1 MKVLVIQGPSI
12 TPGVT
17 TQELID
23 RWAQLSKVDNLTY
36 DVIQL
41 PHPATF
47 EVYDKVLED
56 YDALIGMWITK
67 EVFTEELFLRHPKLK
82 YVATTSHGFEQFD
95 VAMTHRLGIT
105 VTNTIY
111 GDVTIAQ
118 YAMALLLEIC
128 HHVRIHSDYL
138 ENDYFENENAP
149 FTIAL
154 TRQIELANKTIGVIG
169 LGSIGYKFAKMANGF
184 GANVIAYDP
193 FKKEGPEYD
202 FIEQVPLDEL
212 LKHSDIISIHCPLTK
227 DTYQIINKDS
237 IDKMKDGVILIN
249 TARGKLI
256 DENALLEALNSNK
269 IYAAGL
275 DVLVDEPPVKRSLLI
290 DHPNCI
296 VTGHVA
302 WLTAESR
309 LRSIDIAVD
318 NYINYLNGIPTSV
331 INK

>member
-1 MKVLVIQGPSI
+1 M
-12 TPGVT
+12 
-17 TQELID
+17 
-23 RWAQLSKVDNLTY
+23 SKVDNLTY
-36 DVIQL
+36 DAIQL
-41 PHPATF
+41 PHLATF

-67 EVFTEELFLRHPKLK
+67 EIFTEELFFRHPKLK

-95 VAMTHRLGIT
+95 VTMTHRLGIT

-111 GDVTIAQ
+111 SDVTIAQ

-128 HHVRIHSDYL
+128 LYVRIHSDYL
-138 ENDYFENENAP
+138 ENDYFEKENAP

-154 TRQIELANKTIGVIG
+154 TRQIKLANKTIGVIG
-169 LGSIGYKFAKMANGF
+169 LGSIGFKFAKMANGF

-202 FIEQVPLDEL
+202 FIEQVSLDEL

-237 IDKMKDGVILIN
+237 IAKMKDGVILIN

-256 DENALLEALNSNK
+256 DEDALLEALNSNK

-275 DVLVDEPPVKRSLLI
+275 DVLVEEPPHKRSLLI

-296 VTGHVA
+296 VTGRVA
-302 WLTAESR
+302 
-309 LRSIDIAVD
+309 
-318 NYINYLNGIPTSV
+318 
-331 INK
+331 

>member
-1 MKVLVIQGPSI
+1 M
-12 TPGVT
+12 
-17 TQELID
+17 
-23 RWAQLSKVDNLTY
+23 SKVDNLTY
-36 DVIQL
+36 DAIQL

-95 VAMTHRLGIT
+95 VTMTHRLGIT

-111 GDVTIAQ
+111 SDVTIAQ

-128 HHVRIHSDYL
+128 LYVRIHSDYL
-138 ENDYFENENAP
+138 ENDYFEKENAP

-154 TRQIELANKTIGVIG
+154 TRQIKLANKTIGVIG
-169 LGSIGYKFAKMANGF
+169 LGSIGFKFA
-184 GANVIAYDP
+184 
-193 FKKEGPEYD
+193 
-202 FIEQVPLDEL
+202 
-212 LKHSDIISIHCPLTK
+212 
-227 DTYQIINKDS
+227 
-237 IDKMKDGVILIN
+237 KMKDGVILIN

-256 DENALLEALNSNK
+256 DEDDLLKALNRNE

-275 DVLVDEPPVKRSLLI
+275 NVLVEEPPHKRSLLI

-296 VTGHVA
+296 VTGRVA
-302 WLTAESR
+302 
-309 LRSIDIAVD
+309 
-318 NYINYLNGIPTSV
+318 
-331 INK
+331 